1 MTHLELV
8 PVPPVAQLAGVS
20 QHYGKTVA
28 LNNITLDIPARCM
41 VGLIGPDGVGKSSL
55 LSLISGARVIEQGNV
70 MVLGGDMRDPKHRR
84 DVCPRIAWMP
94 QGLGKNLYHTL
105 SVYENVDFFARLFG
119 HDKAEREVRINELL
133 TSTGLAPFRDR
144 PAGKLS
150 GGMKQKLGLCCA
162 LIHDP
167 ELLILDEPTTGVDP
181 LSRAQFWDLIDSI
194 RQRQSNMSVLVATA
208 YMEEAERFDWL
219 VAMNAGEVLA
229 TGSAEELRQQTQS
242 ATLEEAF
249 IALLPEAQRQA
260 HQAVVIPPYQ
270 AENAEIAIEA
280 RDLTM
285 RFGSFVAVDHVNFR
299 IPRGEIFGFLGS
311 NGCGKSTTMKMLTGL
326 LPASEGEAWL
336 FGQPVDPKDID
347 TRRRVGYMSQA
358 FSLYNELTVRQNLEL
373 HARLFHIPEAEIPAR
388 VAEMSER
395 FKLNDVEDVLPES
408 LPLGIRQR
416 LSLAVAVIHRPE
428 MLILDEPTSGVDPVA
443 RDMFWQLMV
452 DLSRQDKVTIF
463 ISTHFMNE
471 AERCDRISLMHAGK
485 VLASGT
491 PQELVEKRGAASLEE
506 AFIAYLQEAAG
517 QSNEAE
523 APPVIHDATLAP
535 RQGFS
540 LRRLFSYSR
549 REALEL
555 RRDPVRSTLALMG
568 TVILMLIMG
577 YGISMDVENL
587 RFAVLDRDQTV
598 SSQAWTLNLSG
609 SRYFIEQ
616 PPLTS
621 YDELDRRMRAGD
633 ITVAI
638 EIPPNFGRD
647 IARGTPVELGVWI
660 DGAMPS
666 RAETVKGYVQ
676 AMHQSWLQDVA
687 SRQSAPAS
695 QSGLMNIETRYRY
708 NPDVKSLPA
717 IVPAVIPLLLMMI
730 PSMLSA
736 LSVVREKELGSII
749 NLYVT
754 PTTRSEF
761 LLGKQLPYIAL
772 GMLNFFLLCAL
783 SVFVF
788 GVPHK
793 GSFLT
798 LTLAALLYIIIATG
812 MGLLIST
819 FMKSQIAAIFGTAII
834 TLIPATQFSGM
845 IDPVASLEGPGR
857 WIGEVYPTSHFLTIA
872 RGTFSK
878 ALDLTDLWQLF
889 YPVADSHPAGDGL
902 KHPAAEKTGGMM
914 RHLRNIFNLGIKE
927 LRSLLGD
934 KAMLTLIVFSFTV
947 SVYSSATVTPGSLNL
962 APIAIAD
969 MDQSQLSNRIVNS
982 FYRPWFL
989 PPEMIT
995 ADEMDAG
1002 LDAGRYTFAINIPPN
1017 FQRDVLAGRQPDI
1030 QVNVDAT
1037 RMSQAFTGN
1046 GYIQNIINGEVN
1058 SFVARY
1064 RDNSEPLVSL
1074 ETRMRFNPN
1083 LDPAWFGG
1091 VMAIINNIT
1100 MLAIVLTGSAL
1111 IREREHGTVEH
1122 LLVMPITPFEIMMA
1136 KIWSMGLVVLVV
1148 SGLSLVLMVK
1158 GVLGVPIEG
1167 SIPLFMLGVA
1177 LSLFATT
1184 SIGIFM
1190 GTIARSMPQLGLL
1203 VILVLL
1209 PLQMLSGGSTPRE
1222 SMPQMVQDIMLTM
1235 PTTHFVSLAQA
1246 ILYRG
1251 AGFEIVWPQFLTL
1264 MAIGGVFF
1272 TIALLRFRKTIGT
1285 MA

>member
-181 LSRAQFWDLIDSI
+181 LSRSQFWDLIDSI

-249 IALLPEAQRQA
+249 INLLPQAQRQA

-270 AENAEIAIEA
+270 PENAEIAIEA

-285 RFGSFVAVDHVNFR
+285 HFGSFVAVDHVNFR

-395 FKLNDVEDVLPES
+395 FKLNDVEDILPES

-523 APPVIHDATLAP
+523 APPVVHDTTHAP

-647 IARGTPVELGVWI
+647 IARGMPVELGVWI

-687 SRQSAPAS
+687 SRQSTPAS

-772 GMLNFFLLCAL
+772 GMLNFFLLCGL

-889 YPVADSHPAGDGL
+889 IP
-902 KHPAAEKTGGMM
+902 
-914 RHLRNIFNLGIKE
+914 
-927 LRSLLGD
+927 LL
-934 KAMLTLIVFSFTV
+934 
-947 SVYSSATVTPGSLNL
+947 
-962 APIAIAD
+962 IAI
-969 MDQSQLSNRIVNS
+969 
-982 FYRPWFL
+982 
-989 PPEMIT
+989 
-995 ADEMDAG
+995 
-1002 LDAGRYTFAINIPPN
+1002 
-1017 FQRDVLAGRQPDI
+1017 
-1030 QVNVDAT
+1030 
-1037 RMSQAFTGN
+1037 
-1046 GYIQNIINGEVN
+1046 
-1058 SFVARY
+1058 
-1064 RDNSEPLVSL
+1064 PLV
-1074 ETRMRFNPN
+1074 
-1083 LDPAWFGG
+1083 
-1091 VMAIINNIT
+1091 
-1100 MLAIVLTGSAL
+1100 
-1111 IREREHGTVEH
+1111 
-1122 LLVMPITPFEIMMA
+1122 
-1136 KIWSMGLVVLVV
+1136 MGLSIL
-1148 SGLSLVLMVK
+1148 LLK
-1158 GVLGVPIEG
+1158 KQEG
-1167 SIPLFMLGVA
+1167 
-1177 LSLFATT
+1177 
-1184 SIGIFM
+1184 
-1190 GTIARSMPQLGLL
+1190 
-1203 VILVLL
+1203 
-1209 PLQMLSGGSTPRE
+1209 
-1222 SMPQMVQDIMLTM
+1222 
-1235 PTTHFVSLAQA
+1235 
-1246 ILYRG
+1246 
-1251 AGFEIVWPQFLTL
+1251 
-1264 MAIGGVFF
+1264 
-1272 TIALLRFRKTIGT
+1272 
-1285 MA
+1285 

>member
-1 MTHLELV
+1 MTALALV
-8 PVPPVAQLAGVS
+8 PVPPVAHLDGVS
-20 QHYGKTVA
+20 QHYGTTVA

-119 HDKAEREVRINELL
+119 HDKAEREARITELL
-133 TSTGLAPFRDR
+133 NSTGLAPFRDR

-181 LSRAQFWDLIDSI
+181 LSRAQFWDLIENI
-194 RQRQSNMSVLVATA
+194 RQRQTNMSVLVATA

-229 TGSAEELRQQTQS
+229 TGSAQELRDKTAS
-242 ATLEEAF
+242 ATLEQAF
-249 IALLPEAQRQA
+249 ITLLPQAQRQA
-260 HQAVVIPPYQ
+260 YQPVVIPPYH
-270 AENAEIAIEA
+270 AEQEEIAIEA
-280 RDLTM
+280 KDLTM
-285 RFGSFVAVDHVNFR
+285 RFGNFVAVDHVNFR

-358 FSLYNELTVRQNLEL
+358 FSLYSELTVRQNLEL
-373 HARLFHIPEAEIPAR
+373 HARLFHIPEAEIPRR
-388 VAEMSER
+388 VQEMSER
-395 FKLNDVEDVLPES
+395 FMLAEVEDSLPES

-471 AERCDRISLMHAGK
+471 AERCDRMSLMHAGK

-491 PQELVEKRGAASLEE
+491 PQELVERRGAANLEE
-506 AFIAYLQEAAG
+506 AFISWLQEAAG
-517 QSNEAE
+517 PAPETSVPVDTKHEEAK
-523 APPVIHDATLAP
+523 PP

-555 RRDPVRSTLALMG
+555 RRDPVRSTLALLG

-598 SSQAWTLNLSG
+598 SSQAWSLNLAG

-621 YDELDRRMRAGD
+621 YDDLDRRMRSGEVA
-633 ITVAI
+633 VAI

-647 IARGTPVELGVWI
+647 IARGTPVEIGVWV

-687 SRQSAPAS
+687 SRQPTPVG
-695 QSGLMNIETRYRY
+695 QSGLMTIETRYRY

-772 GMLNFFLLCAL
+772 GMLNFLLLCAL

-798 LTLAALLYIIIATG
+798 LSLAALLYVTIATG

-819 FMKSQIAAIFGTAII
+819 FMKSQIAAIFGTSII

-857 WIGEVYPTSHFLTIA
+857 WIGEIYPTSHFLTIA

-878 ALDLTDLWQLF
+878 ALDLTDLWPLF
-889 YPVADSHPAGDGL
+889 VP
-902 KHPAAEKTGGMM
+902 
-914 RHLRNIFNLGIKE
+914 
-927 LRSLLGD
+927 LL
-934 KAMLTLIVFSFTV
+934 
-947 SVYSSATVTPGSLNL
+947 
-962 APIAIAD
+962 IAIP
-969 MDQSQLSNRIVNS
+969 V
-982 FYRPWFL
+982 
-989 PPEMIT
+989 
-995 ADEMDAG
+995 
-1002 LDAGRYTFAINIPPN
+1002 
-1017 FQRDVLAGRQPDI
+1017 V
-1030 QVNVDAT
+1030 
-1037 RMSQAFTGN
+1037 
-1046 GYIQNIINGEVN
+1046 
-1058 SFVARY
+1058 
-1064 RDNSEPLVSL
+1064 
-1074 ETRMRFNPN
+1074 
-1083 LDPAWFGG
+1083 
-1091 VMAIINNIT
+1091 
-1100 MLAIVLTGSAL
+1100 
-1111 IREREHGTVEH
+1111 
-1122 LLVMPITPFEIMMA
+1122 
-1136 KIWSMGLVVLVV
+1136 MGL
-1148 SGLSLVLMVK
+1148 S
-1158 GVLGVPIEG
+1158 
-1167 SIPLFMLGVA
+1167 
-1177 LSLFATT
+1177 
-1184 SIGIFM
+1184 
-1190 GTIARSMPQLGLL
+1190 
-1203 VILVLL
+1203 VLL
-1209 PLQMLSGGSTPRE
+1209 LKKQEG
-1222 SMPQMVQDIMLTM
+1222 
-1235 PTTHFVSLAQA
+1235 
-1246 ILYRG
+1246 
-1251 AGFEIVWPQFLTL
+1251 
-1264 MAIGGVFF
+1264 
-1272 TIALLRFRKTIGT
+1272 
-1285 MA
+1285 